1 MVMKSIIYFPHDC
14 GSRQN
19 EKIQRLLFKHGM
31 EGFGIFWAIVENLYT
46 NGNCLPTDYE
56 MIAFD
61 LRTAPEKVKS
71 IVEDFQLFFIAN
83 NTFKSKSVDRRL
95 KELKLKSDKA
105 KESAMKRWST
115 KEDNANA
122 LPTHSERSTNAM
134 PSESDSNAIKEKKEK
149 ESKVKEIKIPF
160 GEFWD
165 LYDKK
170 VGDRQKC
177 EKKWNTLSLA
187 VQEKIIAFLPE
198 FKKTITDKQFQP
210 YPQTFLNGKRWED
223 EIQIPAD
230 TEKKFKC
237 EASNSLGFYYPMLTE
252 KEFQEKVAAG
262 VRIKKL

>member
-1 MVMKSIIYFPHDC
+1 MSTKKSFILHVDSLSFLDELTNEQAGTLFKAIRDFHIGKEPELEFGLKMAFIPLRAQFIRD
-14 GSRQN
+14 SEKW
-19 EKIQRLLFKHGM
+19 EKINTIRKDAGSKGGRPRKAKKAN
-31 EGFGIFWAIVENLYT
+31 GFEENQTEPNQTNLKENNPV
-46 NGNCLPTDYE
+46 NGN
-56 MIAFD
+56 
-61 LRTAPEKVKS
+61 VN
-71 IVEDFQLFFIAN
+71 VN
-83 NTFKSKSVDRRL
+83 VNV
-95 KELKLKSDKA
+95 
-105 KESAMKRWST
+105 
-115 KEDNANA
+115 NGNV
-122 LPTHSERSTNAM
+122 NG
-134 PSESDSNAIKEKKEK
+134 N
-149 ESKVKEIKIPF
+149 KISF

-223 EIQIPAD
+223 EIQIPAG